1 MKGVGTI
8 VLLASLAVFLVAPYI
23 PDTLLKLTVN
33 SYVGVALLLFT
44 TLVAVRVD
52 MLYGI
57 AVFLAAGALFLESR
71 KRTVIGLGTSSRN
84 LGAQPS
90 QPAPVST
97 LSEDAPPL
105 VDGEV
110 HPAFETPSTE
120 EAQFRPS
127 DEGFSNTFR
136 PVGESINQKQP
147 LELVSTN
154 RSQNVADY
162 MEAKGFA
169 KTSS

>member
-1 MKGVGTI
+1 MKGVPAV
-8 VLLASLAVFLVAPYI
+8 VLLASLAVFLVSPYI
-23 PDTLLKLTVN
+23 PDTLLSATVN
-33 SYVGVALLLFT
+33 SYVGVALLLFA

-57 AVFLAAGALFLESR
+57 AVFLAAGALFLENR
-71 KRTVIGLGTSSRN
+71 KRIVSGLTGTSNRN

-90 QPAPVST
+90 QPAPVSA

-110 HPAFETPSTE
+110 HPVFETPSTE

-147 LELVSTN
+147 LELVPTN

-169 KTSS
+169 PKP